1 MAYAVIKRPGTNS
14 CFNVVDPVSSHI
26 FSKRC
31 QTKKMA
37 RKQQIALA
45 ISSSKKEHKPV
56 KSFFVK

>member
-1 MAYAVIKRPGTNS
+1 MPYGIIKRPGTNS
-14 CFNVVDPVSSHI
+14 CFSVVNPLSSHI

-45 ISSSKKEHKPV
+45 LSESRKTGKPV

>member
-1 MAYAVIKRPGTNS
+1 MPYAVIKRPGTNS
-14 CFNVVDPVSSHI
+14 CFNVVDPLSSRV

-45 ISSSKKEHKPV
+45 LSESRKTGKPV